1 MTDKS
6 DKKRYSVTLTTAYV
20 EALDDLVEKG
30 LYMDQQDAI
39 RGALRRLFRNHG
51 IEPFRSEEVEKAK
64 KGQE

>member
-1 MTDKS
+1 LTDKS
-6 DKKRYSVTLTTAYV
+6 DKKRFSVTLTIAYV

-51 IEPFRSEEVEKAK
+51 IEPFRSELVEKAK
-64 KGQE
+64 KVQD